1 MGKSSASLKK
11 KGSKKSSKAKASSR
25 RKSGNH
31 KSKKVSRREVSL
43 SSSDYD
49 DSKSMDTSVS
59 SSSEDSYIRKRGRSR
74 SKKDVKGRK
83 KVRRCSHSRD
93 SSEDSLYAR
102 KRKKTKRKHEYEVR
116 KKPYQKKKKVR
127 REASVSPRGSGSR
140 GFSTCQGGNSG
151 SDDDN
156 QYESFRGRSERKEK
170 DKRKLKRGRSR
181 SEKSSRYR
189 IRSCSPCTPCSE
201 SCAEGAEDKYVGENN
216 SRRLRSV
223 ITIAREVEESG
234 ELYRNETNE
243 EIVDDHDYPCR
254 SNDSNDGGT
263 KRESDHHI
271 LPSSEEKLRVEDE
284 IGDLSADFN
293 FVEPKT
299 VDRSYND
306 RSNLQ
311 AYSAEVSESMKN
323 ETNETSG
330 ANLDSDDLESI
341 LRQRALENLKRF
353 RGEIQSTANA
363 SDQKYKIVNQ
373 KKQPITD
380 KHEKVQGKSIVN
392 NADVGTKFNKLTP
405 VEETSFSVS
414 RRNLNAYP
422 TNNEMI
428 SNMDK
433 DISSSAMHHLAC
445 PQGKVTD
452 AGNLSENVTKSNNC
466 KINNPKLTKPES
478 HHLLQ
483 SHSTLKQTP
492 VSGLPQEQLIAAE
505 TTKDTGISAHVASH
519 SSNDNFNDIRGLS
532 SSVPKHSIHSPK
544 FRHNNLNKGKDEVK
558 EQSHFE
564 PRQTSATNNLPSE
577 KFLASEGDVEKNA
590 ANTIQA
596 AIQSINNNGSDV
608 DEPHNSSTPKS
619 CIESSSVENNNSGN
633 VQDESNPGSQ
643 FEQKTMTVM
652 RGGELVQVSYKVYIP
667 KKAPALSRRQ
677 LKR

>member
-11 KGSKKSSKAKASSR
+11 KGSKKSSKAKVSSR
-25 RKSGNH
+25 RKSGKY

-59 SSSEDSYIRKRGRSR
+59 YSSEDSHRKKRGRSHSR
-74 SKKDVKGRK
+74 KDVKGRK
-83 KVRRCSHSRD
+83 KVRRRSHSRD

-102 KRKKTKRKHEYEVR
+102 KRKKMKRKNEYEVR

-140 GFSTCQGGNSG
+140 SFSTCQGGNSG

-156 QYESFRGRSERKEK
+156 QYESCRGRSERKEK
-170 DKRKLKRGRSR
+170 DKRRLKRGRSR
-181 SEKSSRYR
+181 NEKSGRYR
-189 IRSCSPCTPCSE
+189 TRSCSPCTPCSE

-223 ITIAREVEESG
+223 ITVTREAEESG
-234 ELYRNETNE
+234 ELYRNETKE
-243 EIVDDHDYPCR
+243 EILDDHDYPCR

-263 KRESDHHI
+263 KRESDHHT
-271 LPSSEEKLRVEDE
+271 LPSSEEILRVEDE
-284 IGDLSADFN
+284 IGDLSADFS

-311 AYSAEVSESMKN
+311 AYSAGASESMKK

-330 ANLDSDDLESI
+330 ANLDSGDLESI

-353 RGEIQSTANA
+353 RGEIQSTSKI
-363 SDQKYKIVNQ
+363 SDQKYKNVNQ

-380 KHEKVQGKSIVN
+380 KHEQVKGKSIVN
-392 NADVGTKFNKLTP
+392 NADIGTKFNKLTP

-433 DISSSAMHHLAC
+433 DISSSAMHDLAC
-445 PQGKVTD
+445 PLGKVTD
-452 AGNLSENVTKSNNC
+452 AGNLSETVTKSNNC
-466 KINNPKLTKPES
+466 RTNSPKLTKPKS
-478 HHLLQ
+478 DHLLQ
-483 SHSTLKQTP
+483 SHSTLKQTL
-492 VSGLPQEQLIAAE
+492 VSGLPQEQLIVAKS
-505 TTKDTGISAHVASH
+505 TKDTGISAHVVSH
-519 SSNDNFNDIRGLS
+519 SSNDNVNDIKGLS
-532 SSVPKHSIHSPK
+532 SGVPKHSIHLPK
-544 FRHNNLNKGKDEVK
+544 FRHNNLNKGKDEVE
-558 EQSHFE
+558 EQSYFE
-564 PRQTSATNNLPSE
+564 PKQTPASNKPPSE
-577 KFLASEGDVEKNA
+577 KFLVSEGDVEKNA
-590 ANTIQA
+590 ANTTQA
-596 AIQSINNNGSDV
+596 AIQSINNSGSDV
-608 DEPHNSSTPKS
+608 EESHKSATPKS
-619 CIESSSVENNNSGN
+619 CIEGSSVENNSGN
-633 VQDESNPGSQ
+633 LQDESNPGSQ

-667 KKAPALSRRQ
+667 KKAPALARRQ
-677 LKR
+677 LRR